1 MCRRDSKLSVFV
13 FVADCRLAVTS
24 ARSYVGSQLRLLAVT
39 SARGYVG
46 SLLDCR
52 SVVLMFGSRFTAK
65 KSSASTF
72 SSNTQKLR
80 SIVWMH
86 KIYLGNSECCYL
98 IGC

>member
-13 FVADCRLAVTS
+13 FVADC
-24 ARSYVGSQLRLLAVT
+24 LLAVT